1 MFRSIKNIFLREIR
15 LVVKEHSLLLTLLG
29 APLLYAFMYGSI
41 YLNKVETQV
50 PLAIIDHDKTAT
62 SRLLTR
68 EIASDPMILPLPAQ
82 DLAQAQE
89 MMNQETVAGYFY
101 INQNFEKDIL
111 SLKQSNV
118 SLAVNASKFLPA
130 SDLTAH
136 LTTICLTVSGGV
148 RKKYFNKQGMNDSQA
163 MANTNPIQLDF
174 RPLFNEKTGY
184 GNFLLP
190 GLMAVILQQTLLI
203 GLCVSM
209 SLERQSRKLGELQ
222 KLSLNSV
229 SNILVGKGL
238 FYFLVF
244 IIFSQ
249 FFINVVFSVFS
260 MPFKG
265 SFIEI
270 NFLMALF
277 FVCIIPMAFFIG
289 SFFKNTL
296 LIVQLMGFS
305 SYPIFLIT
313 GYSMP
318 FQNLPIAIQWISN
331 FLPTTPFLR
340 IYTLLVQG
348 GASIADQLPNLFH
361 LTGLGVLY
369 TALLMMRMKFLQREL
384 QVKNARPT
392 GNENILQ
399 P

>member
-1 MFRSIKNIFLREIR
+1 MLRSIKLIFLRELR

-50 PLAIIDHDKTAT
+50 PLAIIDQDQTAI
-62 SRLLTR
+62 SRKLTQ
-68 EIASDPMILPLPAQ
+68 EIASDPMILSVPVP
-82 DLAQAQE
+82 DLQQAQE
-89 MMNQETVAGYFY
+89 LMKTGKVSGYFL
-101 INQNFEKDIL
+101 IDHEFEKNIL
-111 SLKQSNV
+111 SLQQANV

-136 LTTICLTVSGGV
+136 LTTICLTVGGGV
-148 RKKYFNKQGMNDSQA
+148 RKTYFNKQGMNDSQA
-163 MANTNPIQLDF
+163 MANTNPIHLDY

-229 SNILVGKGL
+229 SNILIGKGL
-238 FYFLVF
+238 FYFIAF

-249 FFINVVFSVFS
+249 FFVNVVFSVFN
-260 MPFKG
+260 MPFRG
-265 SFIEI
+265 SFMEI
-270 NFLMALF
+270 NFLMAIF
-277 FVCIIPMAFFIG
+277 FVCIIPMAFLIG

-318 FQNLPIAIQWISN
+318 FQNLPTVIQWISN
-331 FLPTTPFLR
+331 LLPTTPFLR

-361 LTGLGVLY
+361 LVGLGVLY
-369 TALLMMRMKFLQREL
+369 TLLFILRLKF
-384 QVKNARPT
+384 
-392 GNENILQ
+392 ILNQ
-399 P
+399 SKKKAATIS